1 MIEKNHDGEKMK
13 NTLSTINPFSAFSAF
28 DVILNEAFGRQ
39 SPFMLSNGM
48 KHTTLNTDY
57 FFEDNKIF
65 LNINVAGNSSE
76 NVVVDFDKENYT
88 LYVKVNKQYE
98 KKDVKPTFYLRER
111 VLSEQVR
118 QYKLPTDIDANS
130 ISADVKNG
138 LLTVKASIL
147 KPDDK
152 KPSSVNIKVN

>member
-13 NTLSTINPFSAFSAF
+13 NTLSTINPFSAF
-28 DVILNEAFGRQ
+28 DVIFNEAFGRQ

-57 FFEDNKIF
+57 FFEDNKIV
-65 LNINVAGNSSE
+65 LNVDVAGNSAE

-88 LYVKVNKQYE
+88 LSVRVNKQYE

-152 KPSSVNIKVN
+152 KPSTVAIKVN